1 MQVEGL
7 VQNELAECASR
18 KVFTGKCFVNE
29 NKLQKPKEEIQRKT
43 MRASGSVA
51 VQAHCV
57 VHSNYGDRMLLSGL
71 SDKRKSGFW

>member
-1 MQVEGL
+1 M
-7 VQNELAECASR
+7 
-18 KVFTGKCFVNE
+18 NE

-57 VHSNYGDRMLLSGL
+57 VYSNYGDRMLLSGL